1 MNYNKTWKPLIITGF
16 VLAINGLI
24 FLLIGQTTDTD
35 SFWGLAAGCAGSG
48 VALLIV
54 GMLHRKKAFE
64 RT

>member
-1 MNYNKTWKPLIITGF
+1 MIITGI
-16 VLAINGLI
+16 VLAINGFI
-24 FLLIGQTTDTD
+24 FLLIGLTTDTD
-35 SFWGLAAGCAGSG
+35 SFWGLAAGCVGSG

>member
-35 SFWGLAAGCAGSG
+35 SFWGLAAGCVGSG

>member
-35 SFWGLAAGCAGSG
+35 SFWGLTAGCVGSG

>member
-1 MNYNKTWKPLIITGF
+1 MVITGI
-16 VLAINGLI
+16 VLAINGFI
-24 FLLIGQTTDTD
+24 FLLIDLITDTG
-35 SFWGLAAGCAGSG
+35 SFWGLAAGCIGSG